1 MVNSINSVNG
11 ATVTNATQAVSK
23 TEKTEVVAKKEE
35 QAKKIPEKKETDDTN
50 KNEISGAAFDKET
63 IRTKILEYV
72 EKLKKANDYPIVQEQ
87 LDSYVALLDI
97 DKFMKT
103 YPNITTDMRFNEI
116 MYNETLKYL

>member
-35 QAKKIPEKKETDDTN
+35 QAKKVTEKKETDEMN
-50 KNEISGAAFDKET
+50 KSETSRTAFDKATVE
-63 IRTKILEYV
+63 RKILEYI
-72 EKLKKANDYPIVQEQ
+72 EKLKKANDYPIVIEQ
-87 LDSYVALLDI
+87 LDEYVALLNI
-97 DKFMKT
+97 DKFMET
-103 YPNITTDMRFNEI
+103 YPNITTDMQFNEI

>member
-50 KNEISGAAFDKET
+50 KAEASGAAFDKET